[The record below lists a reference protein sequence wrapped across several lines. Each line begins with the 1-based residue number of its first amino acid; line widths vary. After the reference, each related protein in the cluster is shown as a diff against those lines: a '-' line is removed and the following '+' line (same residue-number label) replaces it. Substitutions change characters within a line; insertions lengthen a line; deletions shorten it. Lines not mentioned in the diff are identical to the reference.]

1 MCSVHVYEYWC
12 WVLPRL
18 LRSYSRLSTLY
29 ITVLQRRE
37 VWHLV
42 PSAILTNFLQLF
54 VHSAGSSV
62 QAKFQPILRAYIVSD
77 FRENE
82 LLTRR
87 VSSPVLFDYDLA
99 ALPGDTYLKLTYDQ
113 GTKEYKIV
121 LDPEYKAWLKNAG
134 YDDES
139 ADDNWVFFPVLY
151 YMPLSALTCY
161 PVTFLDNLYVFL
173 LLKVPFGRCAG
184 LGALNGRNECEVLW
198 QWLWLGTSWS

>member
-1 MCSVHVYEYWC
+1 MAQTVQKI
-12 WVLPRL
+12 WVLVCAVFMFMNTGAEFCLGYFAHTADYPPSAL
-18 LRSYSRLSTLY
+18 LFYKGVRYGILF
-29 ITVLQRRE
+29 
-37 VWHLV
+37 
-42 PSAILTNFLQLF
+42 PSAILTNLQLF

-99 ALPGDTYLKLTYDQ
+99 ALRGDTYLKLTYDQ
-113 GTKEYKIV
+113 GTKEFKIV

-139 ADDNWVFFPVLY
+139 ADDN
-151 YMPLSALTCY
+151 
-161 PVTFLDNLYVFL
+161 
-173 LLKVPFGRCAG
+173 
-184 LGALNGRNECEVLW
+184 
-198 QWLWLGTSWS
+198 